1 MCASLRIARSSPLV
15 ATGTVHSDKEPMF
28 CQLLGRPC
36 PYLTLGVSLSDGS
49 APGVPR
55 LVLTARA
62 LVCRALRF
70 ALPPLQSA
78 MQRPTL
84 AFLVLAA
91 LAFFGSVQAFVP
103 RAPAPLSEYAAL
115 CYEQPDAQSTDHAC
129 ADPGVCP
136 SSSPRPLPVCLG
148 HATHQAGP
156 PWR

>member
-1 MCASLRIARSSPLV
+1 MSVFDP
-15 ATGTVHSDKEPMF
+15 
-28 CQLLGRPC
+28 
-36 PYLTLGVSLSDGS
+36 GVGLSDGS
-49 APGVPR
+49 APGVPP
-55 LVLTARA
+55 LLLTAPA
-62 LVCRALRF
+62 LVCRAVRF
-70 ALPPLQSA
+70 ALPSLQSA

-103 RAPAPLSEYAAL
+103 RAPAPLSEYAAH
-115 CYEQPDAQSTDHAC
+115 CYEQPDVQGTDHAF
-129 ADPGVCP
+129 AGPRVCP